1 MDSKL
6 NWVRRIT
13 GLAMALGLA
22 GVTSGIAA
30 QTTQRDA
37 SQPLP
42 VSAYVASPRFS
53 QPSLSPDGQRLAVLA
68 PMKGKRNLMV
78 IDLKTRA
85 GTALTGMSDFDV
97 VSFRWVGSDRLV
109 FSLGRLDAPTGP
121 ESGDGGGLFTVKR
134 DGTGFRKLQ
143 ATIREQIGRGNF
155 QLRFM
160 EFLAVAPDSVDE
172 ILVASNFRS
181 TKANDI
187 YRVNLDTGQKTLLTF
202 DQPGLVRKWILDQQG
217 VPRVALVADKE
228 DDPLEFPG
236 ARVMIRASMKDE
248 WKQVARFEPGS
259 RERWEVK
266 AFAENNQDLIVAAR
280 RGSDTVGLHRFLV
293 NEGKFGETV
302 AAHPRYD
309 LESGLKLDPKTRKV
323 VGLSFDDERQQT
335 AYFDESYARLQAGF
349 EALFP
354 GMSVSFQTTEGPRNL
369 VMVSSDRSVPTFYI
383 HDTEKKTL
391 EEALRSSDEVEEK
404 HLVQMRPFLLKTRDG
419 LEIPSYYFLPA
430 NYQPGQRL
438 PTVLH
443 VHGGPHS
450 RSDRW
455 GAYGGFGVME
465 AQLLASRGYAVI
477 LPNFRITP
485 ELGYKISQAGF
496 GELGHKMS
504 DDHEDAVHWAIA
516 QGFTDPSRVC
526 ISGASYG
533 GYASLWATIRSAE
546 LFKCAVAGLVVSD
559 LKLQLTSNATDFSGS
574 KSGVAFWKRL
584 IGVKDDNW
592 QPANEVSPA
601 LHAARSKVPLM
612 IYAGADDR
620 RTPLEQTKAMVN
632 ALTEAGRPPEIVMIK
647 PEEGHG
653 YGKQENRVELYT
665 TMLKFLD
672 KHIGPASLSSGQTSG
687 GAPTAV
693 APQQAPAQ

>member
-1 MDSKL
+1 MNSG
-6 NWVRRIT
+6 
-13 GLAMALGLA
+13 GLRASALSLGLLLSGLPALGASPDAA
-22 GVTSGIAA
+22 GKANEL
-30 QTTQRDA
+30 
-37 SQPLP
+37 LP
-42 VSAYVASPRFS
+42 VASYVAVPRFS

-68 PMKGKRNLMV
+68 PLKGKRNLMV

-97 VSFRWVGSDRLV
+97 VSFQWVGSERLV
-109 FSLGRLDAPTGP
+109 FSLGRLNAPTGP

-134 DGTGFRKLQ
+134 DGTGFRKLHP
-143 ATIREQIGRGNF
+143 TFREQYGRGNF
-155 QLRFM
+155 QFRYM
-160 EFLAVAPDSVDE
+160 NFLATAPGSEDE
-172 ILVASNFRS
+172 VLVASNFRTS
-181 TKANDI
+181 KANDI
-187 YRVNLDTGQKTLLTF
+187 YRVNLESGQKKLLTF
-202 DQPGLVRKWILDQQG
+202 DQPGIVEQWILDQQG
-217 VPRVALVADKE
+217 LPRVAVLADKE
-228 DDPLEFPG
+228 DDPQQFPG
-236 ARVMIRASMKDE
+236 ARVMIRAGMDAP

-259 RERWEVK
+259 PERWSVL
-266 AFAENNQDLIVAAR
+266 AFAENNEDLIVSTR
-280 RGSDTVGLHRFLV
+280 RGRDTVGMYRYLV
-293 NEGKFGETV
+293 AEGRFGETI
-302 AAHPRYD
+302 AEHPRYD
-309 LESGLKLDPKTRKV
+309 LKSGLRYDPKTRKV
-323 VGLSFDDERQQT
+323 VGLSFADEQHQV
-335 AYFDESYARLQAGF
+335 AYFDENYARLQAGF

-354 GMSVSFQTTEGPRNL
+354 GKAVSFQTTEGTRNL
-369 VMVSSDRSVPTFYI
+369 VTVWSDRAVPTFYI
-383 HDTEKKTL
+383 HDAEKKTL
-391 EEALRSSDEVEEK
+391 EEALRSREDVEEK

-443 VHGGPHS
+443 VHGGPMM
-450 RSDRW
+450 RADKW
-455 GAYGGFGVME
+455 GALNSFGVTE

-477 LPNFRITP
+477 LPNFRVTP
-485 ELGYKISQAGF
+485 ELGEKIYKAGY
-496 GELGHKMS
+496 GELGRKMS
-504 DDHEDAVHWAIA
+504 DDHEDAVRWAVA
-516 QGFTDPSRVC
+516 QGFADQQRVC

-533 GYASLWATIRSAE
+533 GYASLWATIRSAD
-546 LFKCAVAGLVVSD
+546 LFKCAVAGAVVSD

-574 KSGVAFWKRL
+574 KSGVAYWKRL

-592 QPANEVSPA
+592 QVAQEVSPA

-653 YGKQENRVELYT
+653 YGKQENWVDLYT

-672 KHIGPASLSSGQTSG
+672 KHIGSG
-687 GAPTAV
+687 PTAAAAP